1 MGLGHSIRIGNMPRI
16 LDIKRQLHIIKSVV
30 FDSEIQDLDNQE
42 AFLDIWRLMN
52 KKSTEAELTRN
63 TSQGGYAHANLIRA
77 RASLLLADYVAGI
90 VMRLTVRQIRCQI
103 AKSLHQHLS
112 AYLPA

>member
-1 MGLGHSIRIGNMPRI
+1 
-16 LDIKRQLHIIKSVV
+16 
-30 FDSEIQDLDNQE
+30 LDNQE

-77 RASLLLADYVAGI
+77 RASLLLAGYVAGI
-90 VMRLTVRQIRCQI
+90 VHAANSEADTLSNSQVTSSAFKRVLARIKAEPRFHEFALSMPTSYFEIFPDL
-103 AKSLHQHLS
+103 AKYTEQNES
-112 AYLPA
+112 